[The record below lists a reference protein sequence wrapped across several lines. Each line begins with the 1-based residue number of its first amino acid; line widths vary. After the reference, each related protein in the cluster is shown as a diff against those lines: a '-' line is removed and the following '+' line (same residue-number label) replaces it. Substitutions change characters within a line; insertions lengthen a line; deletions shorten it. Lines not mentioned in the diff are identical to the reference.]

1 MTKLNIEAE
10 PGHSPKK
17 EFLKELNIAFAKG
30 DAAFI
35 VNNVNDSIV
44 WNIVGD
50 KKIEGKDNFIKEME
64 IMKDYV
70 ADELTIHNIITH
82 GAEGAVN
89 GEMKMNGKKYAFCDI
104 YQFTSAGKSI
114 IKSMTSYVIET

>member
-1 MTKLNIEAE
+1 MTKLNIEADC
-10 PGHSPKK
+10 GHSPKK

-30 DAAFI
+30 NAEFI
-35 VNNVNDSIV
+35 INNVNDSII
-44 WNIVGD
+44 WNIIGD
-50 KKIEGKDNFIKEME
+50 KKIEGKDNFIREME
-64 IMKDYV
+64 IMKDYT

-104 YQFTSAGKSI
+104 YQFTSATKSI